1 METVK
6 VTINETVKEY
16 PKGISYMDIVKEY
29 PADEKAPV
37 ILVVSNGKPKE
48 LHKKS
53 KQGLHPALCHN
64 QRKYREPCIQPAVPV

>member
-29 PADEKAPV
+29 P
-37 ILVVSNGKPKE
+37 G
-48 LHKKS
+48 
-53 KQGLHPALCHN
+53 
-64 QRKYREPCIQPAVPV
+64 R